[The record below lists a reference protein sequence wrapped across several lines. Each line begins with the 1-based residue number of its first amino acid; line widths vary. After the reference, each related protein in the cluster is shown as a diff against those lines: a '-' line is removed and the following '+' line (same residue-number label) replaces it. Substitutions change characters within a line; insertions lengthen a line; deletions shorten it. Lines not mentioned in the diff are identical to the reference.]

1 MMGKAQHANSKMLE
15 KEVPSMTIQ
24 AGIIGYGLSGSV
36 FHVPVITSV
45 PDFVITTVVSSKPDK
60 VHRDLPG
67 AKVVSTVDELLA
79 DPELRVVIVT
89 SPNTTHY
96 PYAKQAIA
104 AGKHVVVEKPFTVT
118 SAEADE
124 LIELAR
130 QHGVLLTVYHNRRWD
145 NDFLT
150 VRNLLDMRALGKLS
164 LYQAHFNRYRPEIKE
179 DKWREQGL
187 PGSGTLYDLGSH
199 LIDQALFL
207 FGMPARLWAD
217 LQAERHGS
225 QVTDYFHL
233 VLIYESFRVILHAG
247 SLVRQTGP
255 KFELHGDLGSFLKY
269 GGDPQE
275 DQLKEGMRPGDTGW
289 GEDQPEQYGQLATEF
304 SGLAVQGEIE
314 TLPGRYQAFY
324 QGLAEAI
331 LEGGPLPVS
340 AEDARDVIRIIEA
353 AYESAK
359 EGRTVTIT

>member
-1 MMGKAQHANSKMLE
+1 
-15 KEVPSMTIQ
+15 MTIQ

-36 FHVPVITSV
+36 FHVPILTSV
-45 PDFVITTVVSSKPDK
+45 PDFSVRTVVSSNPDK

-67 AKVVSTVDELLA
+67 TKVVGTVDELLA
-79 DPELRVVIVT
+79 DSELQVVIVT

-96 PYAKQAIA
+96 QYAKQAIA

-130 QHGVLLTVYHNRRWD
+130 QQDVLLTVYHNRRWD

-150 VRNLLDMRALGKLS
+150 VRNLLDMRALGNLS
-164 LYQAHFNRYRPEIKE
+164 LYQAHFNRYRPEVKE
-179 DKWREQGL
+179 ERWREQEI
-187 PGSGTLYDLGSH
+187 PGSGILYDLGPH

-207 FGMPARLWAD
+207 FGMPSSLWAD
-217 LQAERHGS
+217 LQIERKDS

-233 VLIYESFRVILHAG
+233 VLAYESHRVVLHAG
-247 SLVRQTGP
+247 SLVRQAGP

-269 GGDPQE
+269 GIDPQE
-275 DQLKEGMRPGDTGW
+275 EQLKQGMRPGDTGW
-289 GEDQPEQYGQLATEF
+289 GEDQPEQYGRLATEF

-331 LEGGPLPVS
+331 LGGGPLPVS
-340 AEDARDVIRIIEA
+340 AEDARDVIRIIEY
-353 AYESAK
+353 AYQSHK
-359 EGRTVTIT
+359 EGKSITLS